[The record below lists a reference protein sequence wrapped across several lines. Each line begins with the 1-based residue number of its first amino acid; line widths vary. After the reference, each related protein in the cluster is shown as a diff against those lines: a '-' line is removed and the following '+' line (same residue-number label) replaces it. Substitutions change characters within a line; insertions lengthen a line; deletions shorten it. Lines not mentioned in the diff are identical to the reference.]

1 METSGEPPSPVGGQ
15 RNDSDRCEQGRV
27 NIYVWMLLAAIAFVV
42 VVWCALLVG
51 WVLLLRRMGQSGIR
65 SWDDFD
71 AEDADLRPYR

>member
-1 METSGEPPSPVGGQ
+1 
-15 RNDSDRCEQGRV
+15 V

-42 VVWCALLVG
+42 VVWCVLIVG